1 VTIVVGDRAAPA
13 GSSAEPPEEIAHVA
27 DQEVGYLHG
36 GEVTAAVEL
45 GPVHDVVGLLGE
57 APDRQALTAGQSAG
71 LAQAASRAE
80 GQSLMGPQRAASGAP
95 QPTSPPGASAPYTD
109 NRADAYYAIQCADS
123 LVPTSDAVYHNLA
136 ITEDQQV
143 PGFGRLIVYDMM
155 PCATWPTM
163 HTNAYDGPWNRSRT
177 PILVINA
184 VHDPITPIWGAEAA
198 VDELGNARLLKV
210 NGDGHTSMF
219 VEPSVCRDDA
229 ELAYLVSLQL
239 PAKGTTCNVDQLPFG
254 LSPGP

>member
-1 VTIVVGDRAAPA
+1 MR
-13 GSSAEPPEEIAHVA
+13 
-27 DQEVGYLHG
+27 
-36 GEVTAAVEL
+36 
-45 GPVHDVVGLLGE
+45 LL
-57 APDRQALTAGQSAG
+57 L
-71 LAQAASRAE
+71 
-80 GQSLMGPQRAASGAP
+80 
-95 QPTSPPGASAPYTD
+95 
-109 NRADAYYAIQCADS
+109 RADAYYAIQCADS

-163 HTNAYDGPWNRSRT
+163 HTDAYDGPWNRSRT

-184 VHDPITPIWGAEAA
+184 VHDPITSVWGAETA